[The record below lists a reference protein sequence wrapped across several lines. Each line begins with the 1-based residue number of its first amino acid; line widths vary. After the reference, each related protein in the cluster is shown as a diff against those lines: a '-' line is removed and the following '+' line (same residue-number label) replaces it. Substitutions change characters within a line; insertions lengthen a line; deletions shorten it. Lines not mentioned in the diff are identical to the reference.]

1 MALRPPLSSL
11 KDIVLTLRQH
21 VELRLLLAILRAQA
35 EVGAADRHQCVVR
48 LLREQPQALGVVR
61 PVLVQ
66 VLQTTRHLPPSSE
79 EVGVG
84 HLRMA
89 QVEEVA
95 LQLHLST
102 RQSPYH
108 VVARRNH
115 RCEAGVVEEA
125 VGLRRREE
133 EVHCAVVVRQTL
145 RHLLREVDIARG
157 EE

>member
-11 KDIVLTLRQH
+11 KDIVLTLRHH
-21 VELRLLLAILRAQA
+21 VQLRLHVAEVRAHA
-35 EVGAADRHQCVVR
+35 EVGAADRHQRVVR
-48 LLREQPQALGVVR
+48 LLREQPQTLGVVR

-79 EVGVG
+79 QVGVG
-84 HLRMA
+84 LLRLA
-89 QVEEVA
+89 HVEEVA

-102 RQSPYH
+102 RQSLYH

-125 VGLRRREE
+125 VGLRRRKE
-133 EVHCAVVVRQTL
+133 EVHRAAVVS
-145 RHLLREVDIARG
+145 
-157 EE
+157 